1 MAKQKFKDFV
11 PRPKPKKRPGRH
23 AKSKSKRIP
32 NKKKYKGEKIADLI
46 ISSSKKIKHHS
57 RINIQP

>member
-23 AKSKSKRIP
+23 SKSISKRIP
-32 NKKKYKGEKIADLI
+32 NKKIYKGQG
-46 ISSSKKIKHHS
+46 
-57 RINIQP
+57 R